1 MNFYTACAALA
12 ATLLIIYLLWVH
24 FVAIMHLMHMRDDG
38 LLTRSQKAIG
48 YTALAVGLVLDV
60 ALQVLISALFLELP
74 REWTVSGRLWRLSN
88 GTPGWRQRLALK
100 LRTALLDTADP
111 SGTHRG

>member
-1 MNFYTACAALA
+1 MILITFYV
-12 ATLLIIYLLWVH
+12 LLTVYLLWLH
-24 FVAIMHLMHMRDDG
+24 FVAIMHLKHMRAAG
-38 LLTRSQKAIG
+38 ILTRSQRAFGYPALVIG
-48 YTALAVGLVLDV
+48 LLLDLAVQLVITLP
-60 ALQVLISALFLELP
+60 FLELP

-88 GTPGWRQRLALK
+88 GKPGWRQKLALT

>member
-1 MNFYTACAALA
+1 MTYVYILA
-12 ATLLIIYLLWVH
+12 PFAVTYLLWVH
-24 FVAIMHLMHMRDDG
+24 FVAIMHLMHMRADG

-48 YTALAVGLVLDV
+48 YTALAVGLVLDLAV
-60 ALQVLISALFLELP
+60 QIAITPLFLDLP

-88 GTPGWRQRLALK
+88 GKSGWRQRLALT

>member
-1 MNFYTACAALA
+1 MLSFFKILV
-12 ATLLIIYLLWVH
+12 LLIGIIYLLWVH

-38 LLTRSQKAIG
+38 LLTREQRVIG

-60 ALQVLISALFLELP
+60 ALQVALTAVFLELP

-88 GTPGWRQRLALK
+88 GRPGWRQRLALR
-100 LRTALLDTADP
+100 LRVGFLDSADP

>member
-1 MNFYTACAALA
+1 MIYAFSFLA
-12 ATLLIIYLLWVH
+12 AVYLLWVH
-24 FVAIMHLMHMRDDG
+24 FVAIMHLMHMRADG

-48 YTALAVGLVLDV
+48 YTALAVGLVLDLAV
-60 ALQVLISALFLELP
+60 QIAITPLFLELP

-88 GTPGWRQRLALK
+88 GTPGWRQRLAIK

>member
-1 MNFYTACAALA
+1 MAALA
-12 ATLLIIYLLWVH
+12 VVLGAYLLWVH

-38 LLTRSQKAIG
+38 LLTRSQRAIG
-48 YTALAVGLVLDV
+48 YTALAVGLVLDL

-88 GTPGWRQRLALK
+88 GAPGWRQRLALL

-111 SGTHRG
+111 KGIHRG

>member
-1 MNFYTACAALA
+1 MLYFFTIIAAV
-12 ATLLIIYLLWVH
+12 YLLWLH
-24 FVAIMHLMHMRDDG
+24 FVAIMHLKHMRADG
-38 LLTRSQKAIG
+38 LLTRSQRAFG
-48 YTALAVGLVLDV
+48 YPALVIGLVLDLAV
-60 ALQVLISALFLELP
+60 QIAVTLVFLELP

-88 GTPGWRQRLALK
+88 GRAGWRQRLALT